1 MGSIEAF
8 ASDRTLETEG
18 VWVTIEHGVRLL
30 VARMNNPKYLARLRE
45 LMRPHQAELRL
56 SRARYTVDG
65 KEAPPRD
72 AASDELM
79 EKLAIRAMARCILL
93 GWENLFESK
102 RNGSGEVVLDKDG
115 KPELVE
121 VPYSEEKAH
130 EYLRKFREFQLIVME
145 VANDQNIYREEVQK
159 ESEGNS

>member
-8 ASDRTLETEG
+8 ASDRTREIDG
-18 VWVTIEHGVRLL
+18 VWVTVEHGVRLR

-56 SRARYTVDG
+56 GRTRYVVDG

-72 AASDELM
+72 TASDELL
-79 EKLAIRAMARCILL
+79 EKLSIQAMARTILL
-93 GWENLFESK
+93 GWENLYESK
-102 RNGSGEVVLDKDG
+102 RNGSGEVILGADG
-115 KPELVE
+115 QPEMVE
-121 VPYSEEKAH
+121 VLYSEGKAL
-130 EYLRKFREFQLIVME
+130 EYLRKFREFQLIVLE
-145 VANDQNIYREEVQK
+145 VANDQNIYREEVLQ